1 MTSMVDLTARA
12 EALAAEL
19 ALTIA
24 QLRAE
29 ARSPHVDPERVVART
44 LLTVEQAGEALGMS
58 RSGVYQL
65 IASGELNSVRIG
77 SRRRV
82 PVHALDAYVATL
94 TGQR

>member
-29 ARSPHVDPERVVART
+29 ARAPQADPQPAVART
-44 LLTVEQAGEALGMS
+44 LLTVAQAGEALGMS
-58 RSGVYQL
+58 RSGVYEL

-82 PVHALDAYVATL
+82 PVQAIDAYVTTL
-94 TGQR
+94 TSRR

>member
-24 QLRAE
+24 QLRSE
-29 ARSPHVDPERVVART
+29 ARAPHVDAEPAVVRT
-44 LLTVEQAGEALGMS
+44 LLTVSQAGEALGMS
-58 RSGVYQL
+58 RSGVYEL

-82 PVHALDAYVATL
+82 PVQAIDDYVSAL
-94 TGQR
+94 TGRR